1 MVSITAELNAE
12 VLRQVAALQEQEI
25 HLLRMRVRQLCR
37 QIAQLEGDP
46 KLAPQLELSI
56 LTDLEQMKPPTPG
69 TTKEKPAPVS
79 GPAKERKPQTGHGPC
94 PQPSVPVVEEIVPLL
109 EEQGC
114 CTVCGGTITEMQ
126 GQYEESEEVTV
137 IERQFVRK
145 LIKRAKGRC
154 ACNASVVTAP
164 LPPRLIPGG
173 RYSIDFA
180 IEVAMQKYLF
190 HMPLE
195 RQARSMGQDGL
206 TVTSQALWDQIAALA
221 GHLRPSF
228 EAIWDRQLA
237 EPVLHVDET
246 RWPDLSGKRETNWSV
261 LSATSPSAA
270 CYRILGSKSERS
282 IRSALAGYE
291 GTLVA
296 DGYSVYEALARD
308 GPGLRLANCWA
319 HVLRKFREIEGN
331 FPVQCGEILGLIGD
345 LYAIERKAEGGG
357 AFPGDAEAQQR
368 RAHLRNA
375 ESRPLL
381 EKIRTWALS
390 QGGLRRSELGKAIR
404 YTLKRWEGLSRFLED
419 PLVPLDN
426 NAVERALR
434 GPVVGRKNHYG
445 SKSKRGTEVAALFY
459 TLCETAK
466 LCGVEVR
473 GYLREAAKR
482 AISTPGAVLCPADLR
497 D

>member
-1 MVSITAELNAE
+1 MVSITTELSPE
-12 VLRQVAALQEQEI
+12 VLRHVAELQEQEI
-25 HLLRMRVRQLCR
+25 HRLRVRIRQLCR
-37 QIAQLEGDP
+37 KVAELEGNP

-56 LTDLEQMKPPTPG
+56 LAELERLAPPTQDAE
-69 TTKEKPAPVS
+69 KEKAPVDPGS
-79 GPAKERKPQTGHGPC
+79 TEKKRQTGHGPC
-94 PQPSVPVVEEIVPLL
+94 PQPSLPVVEETIPLT
-109 EEQGC
+109 EQQGC
-114 CTVCGGTITEMQ
+114 CATCGGTITEMQ
-126 GQYEESEEVTV
+126 GQYEESEEITV

-195 RQARSMGQDGL
+195 RQVRSMEQDGL
-206 TVTSQALWDQIAALA
+206 TVTSQALWDQIEALA
-221 GHLRPSF
+221 GHLRPNF

-308 GPGLRLANCWA
+308 GPRPRLANCWA
-319 HVLRKFREIEGN
+319 HVLRKFRDIEDN
-331 FPVQCGEILGLIGD
+331 FPVQCGEVLGLIGD
-345 LYAIERKAEGGG
+345 LYAIERKVEGGG
-357 AFPGDAEAQQR
+357 AFPGDAVAQR
-368 RAHLRNA
+368 LRMQLRDN

-381 EKIRTWALS
+381 DKIRTWALA

-404 YTLKRWEGLSRFLED
+404 YMLKRWEGLNRFLGD

-426 NAVERALR
+426 NAAERALR

-473 GYLREAAKR
+473 AYLREAARR
-482 AISTPGAVLCPADLR
+482 AVSTPGTVLCPADLR